1 MTILPDK
8 LTRDS
13 LLIDT
18 VERGIV
24 FALLLLRNACT
35 SKGKD
40 YSYYN
45 AIRIATNVRPSGN
58 TFQSVIN
65 ATAKIPYHSNAALLS
80 GMDLLKNLKDLT
92 DLTIAPNFN
101 PLTPT
106 ANAPT
111 LPDEQLFVNT
121 LEKYLLFYSQ
131 ILAAA
136 VLPVVDRVKIS
147 FLEEDPKEPTL
158 SIEYSLPIDW
168 RKYLLTNNLIEATKL
183 INTRSIDISDPET
196 PIILMGNN
204 GNLGN
209 LSFLG
214 N

>member
-1 MTILPDK
+1 
-8 LTRDS
+8 
-13 LLIDT
+13 
-18 VERGIV
+18 
-24 FALLLLRNACT
+24 
-35 SKGKD
+35 
-40 YSYYN
+40 
-45 AIRIATNVRPSGN
+45 
-58 TFQSVIN
+58 
-65 ATAKIPYHSNAALLS
+65 
-80 GMDLLKNLKDLT
+80 MDLLKNLKDLT